1 MTLEDNDGSSSAYN
15 ETDETGLDECA
26 IPLVPLSASSGQE
39 GDTPNAIKGGVG
51 GECNEDCELFHPAD
65 LLSFAWQ
72 IARGM
77 VSRICTEDAFN
88 SSS

>member
-1 MTLEDNDGSSSAYN
+1 MTLEEKDGISSAYN
-15 ETDETGLDECA
+15 ETDESGVDECA

-39 GDTPNAIKGGVG
+39 EDTPTEKKSG
-51 GECNEDCELFHPAD
+51 GECSEDCELFHPAD

-77 VSRICTEDAFN
+77 VSKISVETRLVSI
-88 SSS
+88 S

>member
-1 MTLEDNDGSSSAYN
+1 MTLEDTDGPSSACN

-26 IPLVPLSASSGQE
+26 IPLVPLLSASSGQE
-39 GDTPNAIKGGVG
+39 GDTPNEKKAG
-51 GECNEDCELFHPAD
+51 GECKEDCELFHPAD

-77 VSRICTEDAFN
+77 VSKLCTEDAFN